1 LAVVQVSEKEE
12 EMDQEALVE
21 VWELG
26 DQVAMVMVVLLGR
39 GELGQ

>member
-1 LAVVQVSEKEE
+1 MAVVQVSEKEE